1 MDKFR
6 GKYRIPSARLQTWDY
21 GANGAYFVTICTY
34 GREDYFGDCKNGI
47 MNLNEIGIIAEKYWI
62 EIPNHFPF
70 VELGNFVIM
79 PNHTHGII
87 IINKITEINGDAANI
102 ADIPVQTPKLGVSAT
117 DTAAASQKWNPG
129 NLGVIINQY
138 KRKCTIESR
147 KINPNFLWQTRFH
160 DHIIRNSGEFERI
173 QYYIE
178 NNPTKWQDD
187 KFNNPIGSTNK
198 GSEEIII
205 NN

>member
-1 MDKFR
+1 MDKYK
-6 GKYRIPSARLQTWDY
+6 GKYRIPSARLQTWYY
-21 GANGAYFVTICTY
+21 GANGTYFVTICTH
-34 GREDYFGDCKNGI
+34 GREHYFGECKNGI
-47 MNLNEIGIIAEKYWI
+47 MNLNEIGIIAEKYWQ

-87 IINKITEINGDAANI
+87 IINKIGNMNGGEN
-102 ADIPVQTPKLGVSAT
+102 DIIGAVQTPNLGVSASPR
-117 DTAAASQKWNPG
+117 TAAASKKWNPG

-147 KINPNFLWQTRFH
+147 KINTDFTWQSRFH

-173 QYYIE
+173 QNYIE
-178 NNPTKWQDD
+178 NNPIKWQDD
-187 KFNNPIGSTNK
+187 KFNNAIGSTN
-198 GSEEIII
+198 
-205 NN
+205 